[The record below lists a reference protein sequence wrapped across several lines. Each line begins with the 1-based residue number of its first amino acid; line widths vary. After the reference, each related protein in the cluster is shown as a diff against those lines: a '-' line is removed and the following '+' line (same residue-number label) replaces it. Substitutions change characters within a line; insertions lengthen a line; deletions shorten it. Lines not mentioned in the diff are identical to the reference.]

1 MAVPNE
7 LSLESVRD
15 FMIMN
20 DGKVTNHDLVT
31 HFKYFLTNPQ
41 NRAEARHKFKEIVN
55 TVATVIC
62 GEDGEKYLMLKR
74 RFRVAGCIGL
84 SLEPSMSTASS
95 LTSLT
100 SYPGLSSVHHSL
112 SQDSLIDPPRFQQR
126 SPMVSP
132 STRQPPP
139 YRPPP
144 SPIASPKECSPTK
157 EAAPPVPPRR
167 RSSEKIKLIE
177 LSDNVIVNS
186 KDNYNDKDEEDTI
199 SMTSLDPK
207 TKEWVVKSAKCDYQA
222 LAKLASENS
231 GIAKFKDPITS
242 TALHWAAK
250 HGNMD
255 LVKMLA
261 GTYSVNVNAKTNGG
275 YTPCHLALQFGHEE
289 IYKILIESYGAD
301 PNVRD
306 YSGRKPRQ
314 YQTNQDTSLSA
325 DTYRKLNARKH
336 KHTEKDLRF
345 LRIGSLNVRV
355 KRTTEAFSNFLGV
368 GHNAEK
374 IHKTWGSADNIQQND
389 AKRMPPPKSVT
400 IKKRKSKRPQDFL
413 RRASAP
419 ADRSPDKRKSAEI
432 VVTGD
437 SDSDTACGFGTNWQP
452 S

>member
-20 DGKVTNHDLVT
+20 DGRVTNHDLVT

-41 NRAEARHKFKEIVN
+41 NRAEARHQFKEIVN
-55 TVATVIC
+55 TVATVTC

-132 STRQPPP
+132 SARQPPP

-222 LAKLASENS
+222 LAKLASENPR
-231 GIAKFKDPITS
+231 IAKFKDPITS
-242 TALHWAAK
+242 
-250 HGNMD
+250 
-255 LVKMLA
+255 V
-261 GTYSVNVNAKTNGG
+261 SIG
-275 YTPCHLALQFGHEE
+275 Y
-289 IYKILIESYGAD
+289 I
-301 PNVRD
+301 
-306 YSGRKPRQ
+306 
-314 YQTNQDTSLSA
+314 
-325 DTYRKLNARKH
+325 
-336 KHTEKDLRF
+336 
-345 LRIGSLNVRV
+345 
-355 KRTTEAFSNFLGV
+355 
-368 GHNAEK
+368 
-374 IHKTWGSADNIQQND
+374 
-389 AKRMPPPKSVT
+389 
-400 IKKRKSKRPQDFL
+400 
-413 RRASAP
+413 
-419 ADRSPDKRKSAEI
+419 
-432 VVTGD
+432 
-437 SDSDTACGFGTNWQP
+437 
-452 S
+452 